1 VFSVAEDEAAKTGNE
16 RTNELLRS
24 GRLVFLQTVGYTEA
38 EILGLGDLAMVPSDK
53 VSELLRR
60 KTLEAAGRWQ
70 IVKEGVGIKPFKHKK
85 RNKTKKRNA
94 R

>member
-1 VFSVAEDEAAKTGNE
+1 MAEGEVAKTGRE
-16 RTNELLRS
+16 RANELLRS

-53 VSELLRR
+53 VSELLRQ
-60 KTLEAAGRWQ
+60 KTMEAAGRWQ
-70 IVKEGVGIKPFKHKK
+70 IVKEGVDIKPFKHKK
-85 RNKTKKRNA
+85 RKKTKKTNA